1 MGFLLFLGTS
11 MQNRQA
17 FFFLLVLW
25 FMAVGPASYAEI
37 ALPSEPVGNATDR
50 ALAEKK
56 ARRAKGAKA
65 GQAAKEKA
73 HRLAH
78 RKHKKHRVTRK
89 TAQAEGTQ
97 P

>member
-1 MGFLLFLGTS
+1 

-25 FMAVGPASYAEI
+25 FTALGPASYAEI
-37 ALPSEPVGNATDR
+37 ALPAEPVGNATDR

-56 ARRAKGAKA
+56 TRRAKGAEAAQKA
-65 GQAAKEKA
+65 KEKAKEKA